1 MWIVFLLKLIKTTFS
16 TKILFFPAMKLFFDV
31 NGKVNRYKVRN
42 SKMRKH
48 IIVRFVKRLYIRNTF
63 FDERLIGETYLA
75 SGRNQLIKQVEKPGE
90 GIPDWFQ
97 EDDAPA
103 HFDTVVRDW
112 LNDNLINLIENV
124 AIWSSIL
131 VHQTIAHLTAYF
143 WGMLKR
149 RFTQ

>member
-1 MWIVFLLKLIKTTFS
+1 MDRFS
-16 TKILFFPAMKLFFDV
+16 TKVDKNNLFHEDHFFSSDEAFFDV

-75 SGRNQLIKQVEKPGE
+75 SGRNQLIKQVEKLGE

>member
-1 MWIVFLLKLIKTTFS
+1 MDRFS
-16 TKILFFPAMKLFFDV
+16 TKVDKNNLFQEDLFFSSDEAFFDV

>member
-1 MWIVFLLKLIKTTFS
+1 MDRFS
-16 TKILFFPAMKLFFDV
+16 TKVDKNNLFQEDLFFSSDEAFFDV

-75 SGRNQLIKQVEKPGE
+75 SGRNQLIKQVEKLGE